1 VSKLNLMMDLA
12 NAIVFALAAIGGL
25 AGYGL
30 GTLLFR
36 PKGTLQDHE
45 ERLDLVEG
53 IARSIQRHQKADR
66 MRQLRGAAQGTSP
79 DSPKGD
85 LDNLP
90 LPEGIAPT
98 DPRAAKNALRARVFQ
113 RKGVMQ

>member
-1 VSKLNLMMDLA
+1 MDLGY
-12 NAIVFALAAIGGL
+12 AIVFALAAIGGL

-36 PKGTLQDHE
+36 PKGTLSDHE

-53 IARSIQRHQKADR
+53 IARSIQRHQKSER
-66 MRQLRGAAQGTSP
+66 MRVMRGTAAGVGSDP
-79 DSPKGD
+79 PKGD

-90 LPEGIAPT
+90 LPEGVAAA

-113 RKGVMQ
+113 RKGIMQ